1 MVDEYP
7 DDSYITPSD
16 SKKLEFK
23 LFYLL
28 ASFFKLWFVSSSS
41 SSSSSSYSF
50 RGLGCSYPPLEDNS
64 LHEETPIIVQNPS
77 AD

>member
-28 ASFFKLWFVSSSS
+28 ASFFKLWFVSSS
-41 SSSSSSYSF
+41 YSF